1 MTVRDFIDK
10 LIKETPDLDSDI
22 YVLER
27 LPEDDLECQDYKIS
41 EITSEGCNDSICI
54 YIEKI

>member
-27 LPEDDLECQDYKIS
+27 LDDLECQDYKIS
-41 EITSEGCNDSICI
+41 EITSEGSNDSICI
-54 YIEKI
+54 YVEKI